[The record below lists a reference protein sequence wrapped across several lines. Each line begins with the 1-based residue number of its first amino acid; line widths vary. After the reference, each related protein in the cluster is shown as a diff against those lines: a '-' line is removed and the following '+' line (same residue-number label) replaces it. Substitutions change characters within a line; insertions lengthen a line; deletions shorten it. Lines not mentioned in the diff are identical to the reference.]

1 MKGELSLKVIRGK
14 TGREGYHLKADHPT
28 EHVEVQD
35 FVSELCRSS
44 NTDWN
49 RLLETNETAQRIHRD
64 FVGAIRTSIR
74 GTYFRARSFP
84 ASTSQPTS
92 QKLWAPPASK
102 QAIGRYNELGN
113 RVLYLSRNV
122 QTVVA
127 ECPTTV
133 EKPKLF
139 IQKFLLNFPTRGMLP
154 LELDLETNHP
164 YLHYLLLDSEYVP
177 EATAEFANV
186 RNPYRATH
194 FLAHLGRLNGVS
206 GIEYPS
212 IRGGIQSAS
221 NAVNLVLM
229 DEAVGEAEAMTDGL
243 PFLLS
248 ECDHGTG

>member
-14 TGREGYHLKADHPT
+14 TGREGYHFKADHPT

-102 QAIGRYNELGN
+102 QAIGRCNEL
-113 RVLYLSRNV
+113 
-122 QTVVA
+122 
-127 ECPTTV
+127 
-133 EKPKLF
+133 
-139 IQKFLLNFPTRGMLP
+139 
-154 LELDLETNHP
+154 
-164 YLHYLLLDSEYVP
+164 
-177 EATAEFANV
+177 
-186 RNPYRATH
+186 
-194 FLAHLGRLNGVS
+194 
-206 GIEYPS
+206 
-212 IRGGIQSAS
+212 
-221 NAVNLVLM
+221 
-229 DEAVGEAEAMTDGL
+229 
-243 PFLLS
+243 
-248 ECDHGTG
+248 